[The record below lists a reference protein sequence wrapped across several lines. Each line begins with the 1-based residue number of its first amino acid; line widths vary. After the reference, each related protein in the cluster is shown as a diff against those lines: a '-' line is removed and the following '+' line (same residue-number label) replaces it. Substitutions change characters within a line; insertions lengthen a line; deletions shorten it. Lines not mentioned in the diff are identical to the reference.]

1 MNIPTGYKF
10 SKSDEWV
17 KIEGTMAT
25 IGVSDYAQEQLSDV
39 VFVEITVGVGDSV
52 QKGKVFGT
60 IESVKAASD
69 INLPVSGKVT
79 AVNEG
84 LADTPEKVNTEPFG
98 AAWMIKV
105 ELSNPAELNDLMDA
119 DAYQAYCHSRE
130 H

>member
-17 KIEGTMAT
+17 KVDGNVAT
-25 IGVSDYAQEQLSDV
+25 VGVSDYAQDQLSDV
-39 VFVEITVGVGDSV
+39 VFVEITVSVGSTV

-79 AVNEG
+79 EVNDA
-84 LADTPEKVNTEPFG
+84 LADSPEKVNTEPYD
-98 AAWMIKV
+98 AAWMVKV
-105 ELSNPAELNDLMDA
+105 ELSNPADLNDLMDA
-119 DAYQAYCHSRE
+119 DAYKAYCESRV

>member
-17 KIEGTMAT
+17 KIEGTVAT

-69 INLPVSGKVT
+69 INMPVSGKVT

-119 DAYQAYCHSRE
+119 DAYQAYCDSRE

>member
-17 KIEGTMAT
+17 KIDGNVAT

-119 DAYQAYCHSRE
+119 DAYQAYCDSRE

>member
-17 KIEGTMAT
+17 KIEGTVAT

-119 DAYQAYCHSRE
+119 DAYQAYCDSRE